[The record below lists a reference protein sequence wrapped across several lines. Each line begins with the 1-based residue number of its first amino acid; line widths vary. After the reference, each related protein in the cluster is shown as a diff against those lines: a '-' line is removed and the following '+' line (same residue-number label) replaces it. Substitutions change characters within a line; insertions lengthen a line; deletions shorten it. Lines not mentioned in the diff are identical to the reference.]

1 MKYTKKMILVP
12 ESEYHALLSLIKG
25 GDYLQNEKVQT
36 DSKIK
41 QTLNDPNLRED
52 VKAQKYNWLY
62 KKRRQLKH
70 ELENRPQKVIIDE
83 GNTARAPEVAPYL
96 SDTAAPKA
104 QLLPVQSSSEYQIDS
119 ELTSKLMK
127 RRKTTPFKGIISKR
141 YSKELENYVKDNAEK
156 FRISK
161 NGSFESNVKGRL
173 VKNSNFTEVLEY
185 VQGDIASP
193 PKGFSFLFN
202 RLSKDPLVKEMIK
215 ETQGESSTGES
226 SGEFSQSSCFFVIP
240 MTSTLEDTNGL
251 ELIRQGTTT
260 VRCMFNQP
268 VKDEGYEMIIMG
280 EFDAIMSINADR
292 VLSTDGSV

>member
-1 MKYTKKMILVP
+1 MKHTKKMIMVP
-12 ESEYHALLSLIKG
+12 ESEYLTLLSMIKG
-25 GDYLQNEKVQT
+25 GDFLQNEKVQT

-41 QTLNDPNLRED
+41 QTLSDPNLSED

-83 GNTARAPEVAPYL
+83 GNAAKAPEVAPYL

-104 QLLPVQSSSEYQIDS
+104 RITPVQSSSEYQTDS
-119 ELTSKLMK
+119 EFTSTKLMK
-127 RRKTTPFKGIISKR
+127 RRKTTPFNGIISKR
-141 YSKELENYVKDNAEK
+141 YSKDLENYVKDNAEK
-156 FRISK
+156 FRIRK

-185 VQGDIASP
+185 VQGDISSP

-215 ETQGESSTGES
+215 ETQGESSTEES
-226 SGEFSQSSCFFVIP
+226 SASQSGS
-240 MTSTLEDTNGL
+240 GK
-251 ELIRQGTTT
+251 R
-260 VRCMFNQP
+260 
-268 VKDEGYEMIIMG
+268 KK
-280 EFDAIMSINADR
+280 R
-292 VLSTDGSV
+292 VLVKVLPIKKKNKFIPQIWERL